1 MSTRITL
8 LFLLVLV
15 LGAST
20 ALGQGPLN
28 LPGLPELEE
37 RVAAGT
43 GVALILSNGAN
54 LPLPINWLLVKA
66 GTGPEV
72 AKRGR
77 EAGPD
82 NHYVQPGD
90 PDVIAHAGLVEP
102 GERGEVRFAAPPSG
116 SYHFVCT
123 FPGIDF
129 CMVGDFVVTP

>member
-43 GVALILSNGAN
+43 G
-54 LPLPINWLLVKA
+54 P
-66 GTGPEV
+66 
-72 AKRGR
+72 
-77 EAGPD
+77 
-82 NHYVQPGD
+82 
-90 PDVIAHAGLVEP
+90 
-102 GERGEVRFAAPPSG
+102 VRC
-116 SYHFVCT
+116 V
-123 FPGIDF
+123 
-129 CMVGDFVVTP
+129 